1 MIGKALKYMRTNKKI
16 NQKEL
21 TAILNI
27 GQSTLSDYENEKI
40 SISFDMIEQIAHL
53 CDYKIY
59 FVNNKTKDSFEVKDL
74 VRKDIK

>member
-1 MIGKALKYMRTNKKI
+1 MIEKALKYMRTNKKI
-16 NQKEL
+16 HQKEL
-21 TAILNI
+21 AEMLNI

-40 SISFDMIEQIAHL
+40 SVNFDMIERIAHI

-74 VRKDIK
+74 SRKDI

>member
-1 MIGKALKYMRTNKKI
+1 MIGKVLKYMRTNKKI

-21 TAILNI
+21 TKILNI

-40 SISFDMIEQIAHL
+40 SIGFEMLETIAHI

-59 FVNNKTKDSFEVKDL
+59 FVNSKTKDSFEAKDL
-74 VRKDIK
+74 ERKDIK